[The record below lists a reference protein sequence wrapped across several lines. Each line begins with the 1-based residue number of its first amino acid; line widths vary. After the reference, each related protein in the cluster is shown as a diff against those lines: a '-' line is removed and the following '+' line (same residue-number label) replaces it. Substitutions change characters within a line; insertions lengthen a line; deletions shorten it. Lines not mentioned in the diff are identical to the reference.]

1 MMPKAKAYN
10 LATIA
15 AAVVLVGVV
24 AAEVL
29 VPKPVA
35 EIDDGSRAADLQKT
49 GRDTENLQADLVD
62 ATAEVS
68 KLTWDLTV
76 DEIAPAAMK
85 WVTEHA
91 GEHFVEVSSFR
102 PQRRTDVDGLV
113 QLNYLVIAEGA
124 FPNMMDFVRAF
135 EADDSLMAVKLVQ
148 LSGVDGVTDRVRA
161 TIGIATFVE
170 GATDEK

>member
-10 LATIA
+10 IA
-15 AAVVLVGVV
+15 AIAAVVVLVGVV
-24 AAEVL
+24 TAEVL
-29 VPKPVA
+29 VPRPVVGPDEA
-35 EIDDGSRAADLQKT
+35 SRAAELQKT
-49 GRDTENLQADLVD
+49 GRKAENLQADIVD
-62 ATAEVS
+62 AAAEVS
-68 KLTWDLTV
+68 RLTWDLTV

>member
-10 LATIA
+10 LMSIA
-15 AAVVLVGVV
+15 AAVVLVGIV

-35 EIDDGSRAADLQKT
+35 GTDDASRKAELQKI
-49 GRDTENLQADLVD
+49 GRDTENLQADIVD
-62 ATAEVS
+62 ATANVS
-68 KLTWDLTV
+68 KLTWELTV
-76 DEIAPAAMK
+76 DEVAPAAMK

-91 GEHFVEVSSFR
+91 ADHFIEVSSFR

-124 FPNMMDFVRAF
+124 FPDMMDFVRAF
-135 EADDSLMAVKLVQ
+135 EAEDSLMAVKLVQ